1 MLPRRQERKN
11 NMANTLLQSDVITR
25 MINEAMT
32 GKEKLMGLA
41 SDLGNLPN
49 GVHAG
54 NTFTIVKYQ
63 HLGEMVDL
71 AKGDTIAIEDLVAT
85 ESQETIEHKA
95 KGFTIFDI
103 EKETTIGGKSL
114 LDNKISDMADIRIR
128 AIEKSLGNKMAKAPL
143 KYAVAS
149 ATEVTEDE
157 INNALQQAFGDD
169 QDYDTFAGIVVNSK
183 VATGFYTMNG
193 FVSADLTHT
202 QGGNGIV
209 KGGIIGKFRGIDVIM
224 SDVTTYDTT
233 KNEALSFIVKKDAI
247 GYKIQ
252 AGEVEVARS
261 ANKKADEVYDDI
273 MFLTGVISEAGVC
286 VLRKTIA

>member
-1 MLPRRQERKN
+1 MLPRRHERKN
-11 NMANTLLQSDVITR
+11 NMANTLLQSDVITG
-25 MINEAMT
+25 MINEAMV

-41 SDLGNLPN
+41 SDLGNLPV
-49 GVHAG
+49 GVNSG
-54 NTFTIVKYQ
+54 DTFTIVKYQ
-63 HLGEMVDL
+63 HLGEMIDL
-71 AKGDTIAIEDLVAT
+71 VKGESIALEDLVTT
-85 ESQETIEHKA
+85 ESKETIEHKA

-114 LDNKISDMADIRIR
+114 LDNKIADMADIRVR
-128 AIEKSLGNKMAKAPL
+128 AIEKSLGSKMAKSPL

-149 ATEVTEDE
+149 ATSVTEAE
-157 INNALQQAFGDD
+157 LNNALQQAFGDD

-183 VATGFYTMNG
+183 VATGFYTMDG
-193 FVSADLTHT
+193 FVKADLTHT

-209 KGGIIGKFRGIDVIM
+209 RNNILGTFRGIPVIM

-252 AGEVEVARS
+252 AGEVEVSRVAS
-261 ANKKADEVYDDI
+261 KKADEVYDDI
-273 MFLTGVISEAGVC
+273 LFITGVISDAGVC

>member
-1 MLPRRQERKN
+1 
-11 NMANTLLQSDVITR
+11 MANTLLQSDVITR

-41 SDLGNLPN
+41 SDLGSLPN

-71 AKGDTIAIEDLVAT
+71 VKGESIALEDLVAT
-85 ESQETIEHKA
+85 ESQETIEHKS

-103 EKETTIGGKSL
+103 EKETSIGGKSL
-114 LDNKISDMADIRIR
+114 LDNKIADMADIRVR
-128 AIEKSLGNKMAKAPL
+128 AIEKSLGGKMAKAPL

-149 ATEVTEDE
+149 ATAITEDE
-157 INNALQQAFGDD
+157 INLALQQAFGDD

-183 VATGFYTMNG
+183 VATGFYTMDG
-193 FVSADLTHT
+193 FVKADLTHT
-202 QGGNGIV
+202 QDGNGIV
-209 KGGIIGKFRGIDVIM
+209 KGGVIGSFRGIPVIM
-224 SDVTTYDTT
+224 SDVTTYDTG
-233 KNEALSFIVKKDAI
+233 KNETLTFIIKKGAI

-252 AGEVEVARS
+252 AGEVEVSRVAS
-261 ANKKADEVYDDI
+261 KKADEVYDDI
-273 MFLTGVISEAGVC
+273 MFLTGVISDAGVC

>member
-1 MLPRRQERKN
+1 
-11 NMANTLLQSDVITR
+11 MANTLLQSDVITR

-71 AKGDTIAIEDLVAT
+71 AKGDTIALEDLVAT

-103 EKETTIGGKSL
+103 EKETTISGKSL
-114 LDNKISDMADIRIR
+114 LDSKIADMADIRVR
-128 AIEKSLGNKMAKAPL
+128 AIEKSLGGKMAKAPL

-149 ATEVTEDE
+149 ATAVTEAE
-157 INNALQQAFGDD
+157 INLALQQAFGDD

-183 VATGFYTMNG
+183 VATGFYTMDG
-193 FVSADLTHT
+193 FVKADLTHT

-209 KGGIIGKFRGIDVIM
+209 KGGVIGTFRGIPVIM

-233 KNEALSFIVKKDAI
+233 KNECLTFIVKNGAI
-247 GYKIQ
+247 GFKIQ
-252 AGEVEVARS
+252 AGEVEVARV
-261 ANKKADEVYDDI
+261 AGKKANEVYDDL
-273 MFLTGVISEAGVC
+273 MFLTGIINDAGVC